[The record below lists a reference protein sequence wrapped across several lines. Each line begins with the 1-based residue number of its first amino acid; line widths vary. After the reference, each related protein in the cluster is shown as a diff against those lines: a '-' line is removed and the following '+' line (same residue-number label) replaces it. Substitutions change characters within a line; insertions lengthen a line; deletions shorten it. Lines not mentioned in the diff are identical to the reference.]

1 MAEIETDSRLRQF
14 KKWFKADKEH
24 TEKWREEAM
33 DCFRFVAG
41 EQWSEEDKAK
51 LREQMRPVITFNRI
65 QPVVNSVSG
74 MEIGNRQEA
83 SFIPREAGD
92 SKPNQLLTE
101 ANRWFRDQANGD
113 DEDSDAFM
121 DAIICGLGV
130 TETTL
135 DFEEDEEG
143 APEINSVNPLEFY
156 WDSNARKKNLL
167 DARRVWRV
175 REMALSEAERLF
187 PDFSKSELDASW
199 AKDDL
204 SGDTK
209 DQDRDRMYLPDDD
222 DDTEAGSEDKVTIV
236 QCQWI
241 EYVSEYRTINPM
253 NGEPLKV
260 DKKGL
265 DRLSK
270 IWTMTPVGMM
280 SGRDKPPH
288 DEIKKKVVKQAFIG
302 GKVLEEGDTLCK
314 EHFSFRCVTAYRDKT
329 TGLFYGLVRQM
340 LDPQRW
346 ANKWMSQALDILNS
360 STKGGVMMEESAVDD
375 KRAFLKDYARAD
387 KPLIVAD
394 GSLSNPNGARIV
406 PKPPPANPGPFFQ
419 IMEFAISSVRDVTG
433 VNVEMLG
440 MRDANQAASLEYQR
454 RQAGMQILAP
464 MFDNLRRYRR
474 EQAKNMLYII
484 QNHLSDGRLVRIVG
498 EGGAKYVPLMKQ
510 AEIKYDIVIDDMPT
524 SPNQKEMIARAIT
537 PLMPNLPPPVQLQ
550 FMKYLLPESVGEQ
563 FEEIMKKS
571 SQPNPMMMEGQKA
584 KIEGKKAKAAKDMAD
599 AMKTRAEMPRMAA
612 QTEGE
617 GYRAKGAALD
627 NVAKLTGLMQQGAV

>member
-302 GKVLEEGDTLCK
+302 GKVLEEGDTLCR

-498 EGGAKYVPLMKQ
+498 EGWAKYVPLMKQ

-584 KIEGKKAKAAKDMAD
+584 EIEGKKAKAAKDMAD
-599 AMKTRAEMPRMAA
+599 AMKTRADMPRMAA